1 MSAPLFL
8 INMQVTI
15 SNNVVDY
22 QEALKHME
30 QRVEDII
37 NNKNSE
43 EIWLLEHK
51 PVYTAG
57 TSAKSEDLIDD
68 NGFPIFNVGRGGKY
82 TYHGPGQR
90 ICYLMLNLKK
100 HYKTP
105 DLRQFVKDIEN
116 STIDSLAEIGVK
128 GFIREGR
135 VGIWCY
141 DKKGLEKKI
150 GAIGIR
156 VRKWVSFH
164 GLSININPNLKHFEG
179 IIPCGI
185 SEFGVT
191 SLKELGINISTTEF
205 DEIFLRNLKIGNLVL

>member
-1 MSAPLFL
+1 
-8 INMQVTI
+8 MQITI
-15 SNNVVDY
+15 SNKPVEY
-22 QEALKHME
+22 SEALSYME
-30 QRVEDII
+30 NRVTKII
-37 NNKNSE
+37 SGEESE
-43 EIWLLEHK
+43 EIWLLEHNS
-51 PVYTAG
+51 VFTAG
-57 TSAKSEDLIDD
+57 TSAKPEDLLDD
-68 NGFPIFNVGRGGKY
+68 KGFPIFNVGRGGKY

-90 ICYLMLNLKK
+90 ICYLMLNLKN

-105 DLRQFVKDIEN
+105 DLRQFVKDIEQ
-116 STIDSLAEIGVK
+116 STIDTLAELGVK
-128 GFIREGR
+128 SFIREGR
-135 VGIWCY
+135 VGIWCF

-191 SLKELGINISTTEF
+191 SLKELGVKISSNEF
-205 DEIFLRNLKIGNLVL
+205 DEIFLRNLRIGSLVL